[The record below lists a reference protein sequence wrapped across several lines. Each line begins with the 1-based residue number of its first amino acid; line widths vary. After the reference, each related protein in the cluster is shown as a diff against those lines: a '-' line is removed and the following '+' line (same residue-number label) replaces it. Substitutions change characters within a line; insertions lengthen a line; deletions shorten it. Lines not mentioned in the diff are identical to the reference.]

1 MFTTSSGIE
10 RLLILA
16 GLGQLAISLTSLAI
30 PRFLGWRDELRAL
43 RPLTRSV
50 FWTYAAYTLGIH
62 LWFATVSIAAAKQL
76 AAGGTLA
83 TFITGFI
90 AVYWGARIVV
100 QFTYYDRSV
109 AAGRPLFRFAELAYV
124 GGFAALTLLYG
135 AVALRGIA

>member
-1 MFTTSSGIE
+1 MFNTIVIE

-30 PRFLGWRDELRAL
+30 PRLLGWREELRVL

-50 FWTYAAYTLGIH
+50 FWTYASYTLGIH
-62 LWFATVSIAAAKQL
+62 LWFAAVSMAAARQL
-76 AAGGTLA
+76 AAGGALA
-83 TFITGFI
+83 TFVTGFI

-109 AAGRPLFRFAELAYV
+109 AAGRPLFRFAEVAYV
-124 GGFAALTLLYG
+124 GAFGALTLLYG
-135 AVALRGIA
+135 GVALRGVQQ